1 MINKSKTDFIKAY
14 EVLKRAYTVSY
25 NTDILGED
33 YEQTRLRLP
42 DDKEGRVA
50 ATLVRKR
57 SETKTGKAVLYL
69 HGYVDYFFQ
78 TEMAEQFNKNSF
90 DFYALDFKKYGRSY
104 MSHQTMYDV
113 GKLEEY
119 DIEIEKALSI
129 IEREGHNSIL
139 LAGHSTG
146 GLIAVNFL
154 SHHKKLAV
162 IKAAWLN
169 SPFFEFNKNFFLRK
183 IAVPVV
189 SEIGEFLPGLTIDS
203 GLPKEYVQ
211 SLHKSFKGEW
221 DFNLDWKPVNPV
233 KSTFSFISA
242 IHAAQKNLHSGISVN
257 VPVMVM
263 HSDKSAKPKG
273 WTEDCKHMD
282 IILDVNHIKK
292 FATYIK
298 GDVTIQAITNGVHD
312 LVLSEKPVRD
322 RVYNLLFEWLNQKM

>member
-1 MINKSKTDFIKAY
+1 MINKSKTDFIRAY

-25 NTDILGED
+25 NTDLLEND
-33 YEQTRLRLP
+33 FEQTRLSLP
-42 DDKEGRVA
+42 DDKEGKVVS
-50 ATLVRKR
+50 TLVRRK
-57 SETKTGKAVLYL
+57 SEIKTRKAVLYL

-78 TEMAEQFNKNSF
+78 IEMAEQFNKNGF
-90 DFYALDFKKYGRSY
+90 DFYALDLRKYGRSF
-104 MSHQTMYDV
+104 MPHQTMFDV
-113 GKLEEY
+113 SKLEDY

-129 IEREGHNSIL
+129 IERDAHDSVL

-221 DFNLDWKPVNPV
+221 DFNLDWKPVDPV

-242 IHAAQKNLHSGISVN
+242 IHAAQKKLHSGISVN

-273 WTEDCKHMD
+273 WTEDCKRMD

-292 FATYIK
+292 YAKTIK
-298 GDVTIQAITNGVHD
+298 GDVTVQAITNGVHD
-312 LVLSEKPVRD
+312 LVLSEKTVRN
-322 RVYNLLFEWLNQKM
+322 RVYKVLFEWLNERM